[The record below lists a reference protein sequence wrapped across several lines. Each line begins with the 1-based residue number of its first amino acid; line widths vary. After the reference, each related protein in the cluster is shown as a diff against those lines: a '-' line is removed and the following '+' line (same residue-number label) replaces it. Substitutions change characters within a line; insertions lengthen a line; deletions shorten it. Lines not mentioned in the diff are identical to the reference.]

1 MRWYVRL
8 LKEDESRIF
17 IAYSYE
23 KNSLCDGVLE
33 YNKGKHDISIEK
45 LSEGADEFATK
56 WLFSH
61 IHGLL
66 RRDGRIPEEK
76 KCICIG

>member
-1 MRWYVRL
+1 MRWYVKRL
-8 LKEDESRIF
+8 QEDENRIF

-33 YNKGKHDISIEK
+33 YSKNERGITIEK
-45 LSEGADEFATK
+45 MSEGADEFATK

-66 RRDGRIPEEK
+66 RKNRLTEEK
-76 KCICIG
+76 QCICIG